1 MLKNK
6 NYKGILKLAF
16 FPVMFIYLE
25 IIYKLSVK
33 SKFTLDFIYPCI
45 SAITLGLIVSLLSSL
60 TKSIINRIVGYALT
74 LGICVLFITQ
84 IVYTNTFIA
93 PFSISIAFGGAEG
106 TAALTEFKDLTVTA
120 IKDNIVWILLCIL
133 PVVSLIIADIMLKIF
148 NKRFKWNKLLMLVV
162 IVEVH
167 IAGLLAV
174 YMSGDKGYSPKVLYY
189 KHFVIDIGFD
199 KLGVITSMKIDFK
212 NFIFGVEEHLDEIT
226 EKQEIPDL
234 GKKPVINEGTQQ
246 GGNTGDNQTGDEGQ
260 NGGQEGTTPEVEI
273 PVVYEPNVLNID
285 LETFSANTS
294 DSNIKWLNDYIE
306 ACEPTYKNKYTGMFE
321 GYNLILLT
329 AESFSPWAVSE
340 KYTPTLYKLVN
351 SGFVFNNFYLHGWTA
366 TTQGEYILCTGL
378 LGNGRGKASPFG
390 NTVDKYMGMCMGNI
404 LGKLNYATYAYHN
417 HTYTYYN
424 RDETHPN
431 MGYDYKGN
439 GSGVD
444 IPKTWPESDLGMMEL
459 TMDEYIDQQPFHA
472 YYMTVSGHKNYTFID
487 NYMSYKNRD
496 LVADLEGTEAM
507 RAYVACNIELDRA
520 LEYIINRLEEKG
532 IADKTVIA
540 FAADHYP
547 YGLKDELVAEIG
559 EEANK
564 WYGLQKSNLVIWSA
578 SMKENVYVDKVCSSA
593 DIIPT
598 LLNLMGVEYDSRL
611 YSGKDILSDSPG
623 LVVFN
628 DMGFMTD
635 YCIYNAKQDKV
646 KETSDIKVPQDYI
659 DTINAL
665 VRNQWN
671 AAGKIIQVDYYKK
684 MQEYLKD

>member
-1 MLKNK
+1 
-6 NYKGILKLAF
+6 
-16 FPVMFIYLE
+16 
-25 IIYKLSVK
+25 
-33 SKFTLDFIYPCI
+33 
-45 SAITLGLIVSLLSSL
+45 
-60 TKSIINRIVGYALT
+60 
-74 LGICVLFITQ
+74 
-84 IVYTNTFIA
+84 
-93 PFSISIAFGGAEG
+93 
-106 TAALTEFKDLTVTA
+106 
-120 IKDNIVWILLCIL
+120 
-133 PVVSLIIADIMLKIF
+133 
-148 NKRFKWNKLLMLVV
+148 
-162 IVEVH
+162 
-167 IAGLLAV
+167 
-174 YMSGDKGYSPKVLYY
+174 
-189 KHFVIDIGFD
+189 
-199 KLGVITSMKIDFK
+199 
-212 NFIFGVEEHLDEIT
+212 
-226 EKQEIPDL
+226 
-234 GKKPVINEGTQQ
+234 
-246 GGNTGDNQTGDEGQ
+246 
-260 NGGQEGTTPEVEI
+260 
-273 PVVYEPNVLNID
+273 
-285 LETFSANTS
+285 
-294 DSNIKWLNDYIE
+294 
-306 ACEPTYKNKYTGMFE
+306 
-321 GYNLILLT
+321 
-329 AESFSPWAVSE
+329 
-340 KYTPTLYKLVN
+340 
-351 SGFVFNNFYLHGWTA
+351 
-366 TTQGEYILCTGL
+366 
-378 LGNGRGKASPFG
+378 
-390 NTVDKYMGMCMGNI
+390 
-404 LGKLNYATYAYHN
+404 
-417 HTYTYYN
+417 
-424 RDETHPN
+424 

-459 TMDEYIDQQPFHA
+459 TMDEYIDKQPFHA